1 MRVSREQAEK
11 NRTTVIDVASRLFRA
26 RGFDGVGIA
35 DIMKAAGLTH
45 GGFYGQFG
53 SKEQL
58 AAEASSAAL
67 SRTRKR
73 WQSALAA
80 DPAAPMQAAASFY
93 LTAAHRD
100 HPESGCAFAALA
112 ADASRS
118 GTEVKAAFEAGLER
132 QVSVLQDALL
142 ARGIPPEEARA
153 QTLAAVS
160 TLVGALALSRAVNDK
175 SLSDEILASAARSV
189 APVADG

>member
-11 NRTTVIDVASRLFRA
+11 NRASVIDVASRLFRG

-45 GGFYGQFG
+45 GGFYGQFA

-67 SRTRKR
+67 TRTRKR
-73 WQSALAA
+73 WQTALAA
-80 DPAAPMQAAASFY
+80 EPAAPMQAVASFY
-93 LTAAHRD
+93 LTTAHRD

-118 GTEVKAAFEAGLER
+118 GPEVKAAFEAGLEA
-132 QVSVLQDALL
+132 QVSLLQNALL
-142 ARGIPPEEARA
+142 ARGVPADEART

-160 TLVGALALSRAVNDK
+160 TLVGALALSRAVNDPA
-175 SLSDEILASAARSV
+175 LSAEILTSAASRLASV
-189 APVADG
+189 PDG